1 MIPQRNHS
9 LTVSIHLT
17 NKRKLKIKTII
28 FLFVILFIS
37 CKPQPNKI
45 ENVTNSKMK
54 IVKSEHIPDNLKKWA
69 DDINN
74 DNTNSLKNSYDTNAI
89 KIISED
95 SIIDNSAQIANYYR
109 IQTGKITSI
118 ESIFNLEANKKKEI
132 NYQLVRYQIDNL
144 KEFIGIVIWKMEN
157 GKIIREFEFT
167 QETTLESKK
176 VDTTDIDERRKLW
189 IELCNKNNSENLVKQ
204 LYSKHT
210 MYFNHKPIVK
220 GTEELIKEYSYM
232 NNGNYTLNLHPLKL
246 EVVNA
251 NFVFEVGQCSGSY
264 NGKYILVWK
273 KQPDGN
279 WKVYIDSNI

>member
-1 MIPQRNHS
+1 
-9 LTVSIHLT
+9 
-17 NKRKLKIKTII
+17 
-28 FLFVILFIS
+28 
-37 CKPQPNKI
+37 
-45 ENVTNSKMK
+45 MK